1 MIFRYFI
8 IFKER
13 GIQTFVFFSFLL
25 KKEKRETFFK
35 VSLSQSLKYDLVCD
49 NAYARDDAL

>member
-1 MIFRYFI
+1 M
-8 IFKER
+8 
-13 GIQTFVFFSFLL
+13 GIQTFVFPFFLL

-35 VSLSQSLKYDLVCD
+35 VSLFQPLKYDLVCD